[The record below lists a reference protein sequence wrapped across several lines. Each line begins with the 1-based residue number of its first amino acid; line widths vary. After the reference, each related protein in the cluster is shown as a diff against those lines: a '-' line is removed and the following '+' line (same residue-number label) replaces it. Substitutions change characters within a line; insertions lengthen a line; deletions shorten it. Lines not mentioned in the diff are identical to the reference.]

1 MHSKIQRVTEK
12 HSPES
17 LAVHTRLAH
26 QTHVVLRLG
35 QYMLASGASA
45 FRVQDGM
52 ARLARAVGIERLHV
66 QMTYTTITA
75 TAWANGT
82 FRTEVVEQ
90 RNLGVNADR
99 IDRFNAYV
107 QSLPDVLLVEDAIR
121 DIESIHKRPVLYSI
135 PVSATASGL
144 ACAGFAFLNKG
155 GLIECL
161 AVMVAAL
168 IGQAMRRLLIK
179 RHVNHF
185 MTWMVCGFV
194 ASGLYMAV
202 VGTLQSTNVIDATH
216 QAGMVSAVLFLV
228 PGFPLVTSI
237 LDLIRQDF
245 IAGISRGIYVVMLLI
260 ATAASVWAVSS
271 IFHWSI
277 STTQPG
283 YHLDPLPL
291 TAGRALATFIAA
303 YGFAMLFN
311 APAQACLLAGLNGT
325 IINVARLLGQDHNLN
340 PVAAVGMA
348 AFFSGIIAHVFS
360 RYSRHSRVTLSVP
373 AVVVMIPGVPLYRA
387 MTAMSAGQGVLPAL
401 ESTVTLLLT
410 TTAIG
415 VGLALAR
422 VVTDKHWRMEQPPE
436 VPTLGDSTATIPE
449 PFRHS

>member
-1 MHSKIQRVTEK
+1 M
-12 HSPES
+12 
-17 LAVHTRLAH
+17 HTRLAH

-52 ARLARAVGIERLHV
+52 ERLARAVGIERLHV

-107 QSLPDVLLVEDAIR
+107 QSLPASLLVEDAVK
-121 DIESIHKRPVLYSI
+121 DIEEIHRRPALYSI
-135 PVSATASGL
+135 PVSSVASGL

-155 GLIECL
+155 GLVECL
-161 AVMVAAL
+161 AVLVAAL
-168 IGQAMRRLLIK
+168 VGQAVRRLLLK

-185 MTWMVCGFV
+185 MTWMVCGFA
-194 ASGLYMAV
+194 ASGLYMAI
-202 VGTLQSTNVIDATH
+202 VGSLQSTEVIDATH

-245 IAGISRGIYVVMLLI
+245 IAGISRGTYVVMLLI

-271 IFHWSI
+271 IFDWSI

-283 YHLDPLPL
+283 YSLEPLPL
-291 TAGRALATFIAA
+291 AAGRALATFIAA

-325 IINVARLLGQDHNLN
+325 IINVARLVGQDADLN
-340 PVAAVGMA
+340 PVGAVGIA
-348 AFFSGIIAHVFS
+348 AFFAGIIAHVFS
-360 RYSRHSRVTLSVP
+360 RHSRFSRVTLSVP

-387 MTAMSAGQGVLPAL
+387 MTAMSAGQDVLTAL

-422 VVTDKHWRMEQPPE
+422 VVTDRHWRMEEPPE
-436 VPTLGDSTATIPE
+436 VPTLGDSTPTIPE
-449 PFRHS
+449 PFRH